1 MTREQALRLLGL
13 SEGFTDDD
21 LRKAY
26 RKAAKSAHP
35 DLGGD
40 AQKFMLIKEA
50 HEFLSNPKNNMR
62 LKVTHLGILDV
73 VPC

>member
-1 MTREQALRLLGL
+1 MTREQALGLLGL
-13 SEGFTDDD
+13 SESFTDDD

-50 HEFLSNPKNNMR
+50 HEFLIDPRNNMR